1 MGVMLQDDGPSNHK
15 VLTALQQPHNAFRVQ
30 GARLATKS
38 NPSKWKRR
46 QLSGVVDMDSR
57 GGKSCS
63 TNVIAFYEDINSWV
77 DGRRA
82 VDVIDLDFNKAF
94 DTVSQDILITNLRKC
109 GIDE

>member
-46 QLSGVVDMDSR
+46 S
-57 GGKSCS
+57 
-63 TNVIAFYEDINSWV
+63 I
-77 DGRRA
+77 
-82 VDVIDLDFNKAF
+82 
-94 DTVSQDILITNLRKC
+94 
-109 GIDE
+109 